1 MILGVSYNIFDGE
14 EVLEGCIKQIREQVD
29 FISVVY
35 QTKSNFGNP
44 ADANLVPLLE
54 DLKSRGLV
62 DKLYLYEPTT
72 IEGFNNEVT
81 KRNIGL
87 DLSRKANCT
96 HHMSMDSD
104 EYYTLEEFKYMK
116 EQIEEKDADA
126 AYCKMQ
132 TYYKTWEYALD
143 PPEEY
148 YVATIYKIKE
158 NAKFVFQYPCTVL
171 VDPTRRMSK
180 VNNPLVFTR
189 ENVQMHHGS
198 YIRNDVRSKLENSSS
213 KGAFANDIERI
224 VDHYNKWEYP
234 NKVLWGSFPTKELTV
249 VKVKNLFNE

>member
-1 MILGVSYNIFDGE
+1 MILGVSYNLFDGE
-14 EVLEGCIKQIREQVD
+14 ELLEGSIKQIRDQVD
-29 FISVVY
+29 YISVVY

-44 ADANLVPLLE
+44 ADSNLVPLLQ

-62 DKLYLYEPTT
+62 DTLYLYEPST
-72 IEGFNNEVT
+72 IDGFNNEVT

-87 DLSRKANCT
+87 DLSRKASCT

-104 EYYTLEEFKYMK
+104 EYYTAEEFKYMK
-116 EQIEEKDADA
+116 DRVEEKDADA

-132 TYYKTWEYALD
+132 SYYKTWEYALD

-148 YVATIYKIKE
+148 YVATIYKIKD
-158 NAKFVFQYPCTVL
+158 NAKFVFQYPCVVL

-180 VNNPLVFTR
+180 VNNPLVFDR
-189 ENVQMHHGS
+189 QNVQMHHGS
-198 YIRNDVRSKLENSSS
+198 YIRNDVRSKLVNSSS
-213 KGAFANDIERI
+213 RAAFVNDIDKI
-224 VDHYNKWEYP
+224 VNYYNTWEYP
-234 NKVLWGSFPTKELTV
+234 NKVLWGGNAKELTV